1 MNAVTLHSLAIPLQE
16 GVPPGVARYPHSC
29 FLFIFLQS
37 FWSFVDPLV
46 SDEIKMQLLAL
57 RNSESDIKKC
67 RVSYC
72 TGHREVILDNT
83 GTVTFSE
90 KAFHCKIL

>member
-1 MNAVTLHSLAIPLQE
+1 MSSFMLH
-16 GVPPGVARYPHSC
+16 
-29 FLFIFLQS
+29 FIFLQS

-67 RVSYC
+67 RVSRH
-72 TGHREVILDNT
+72 TGHREVNLDNT
-83 GTVTFSE
+83 GTVTLVRRHFTA
-90 KAFHCKIL
+90 K